1 MEKFCK
7 ILKQPSFYGTA
18 ANIKLEK
25 CLRGNTKPS
34 LSLNSPTK
42 TLFGIN
48 KRGGG
53 QGSEQGVLCG
63 ISQAGLETERTDIS
77 NNNMHNNVNAK

>member
-7 ILKQPSFYGTA
+7 ILKQPSFYSMA

-25 CLRGNTKPS
+25 CLRGNTKPL
-34 LSLNSPTK
+34 LSLNTPTK

-48 KRGGG
+48 KGGG
-53 QGSEQGVLCG
+53 DRGQNK
-63 ISQAGLETERTDIS
+63 ETSVAFLKQD
-77 NNNMHNNVNAK
+77 